1 MITNDEAQKNYNN
14 ARKALNQIIR
24 SDTATEEE
32 RRQATRQRDALILN
46 YIGRQ
51 IDDVHARSAA
61 YAKFIEAMAAL
72 IVKLGPDRPLQG
84 LQMLG
89 GIVNQAA
96 ALIGTIQPKEGNQKP
111 GPGK

>member
-32 RRQATRQRDALILN
+32 RRQTTRQRDALILN

-61 YAKFIEAMAAL
+61 YAKFIEAMATL
-72 IVKLGPDRPLQG
+72 IVELGPDRPLQG
-84 LQMLG
+84 LQTLR

-96 ALIGTIQPKEGNQKP
+96 ALIGTAQPQEGNQKP
-111 GPGK
+111 GPGE

>member
-1 MITNDEAQKNYNN
+1 MITNEQAQKDYNT

-24 SDTATEEE
+24 SDTATEAE
-32 RRQATRQRDALILN
+32 RQQATRQRDDLILN

-72 IVKLGPDRPLQG
+72 IGKLGTDRPLLG
-84 LQMLG
+84 LQALQ

-96 ALIGTIQPKEGNQKP
+96 ALTGTLQRQADNQEP
-111 GPGK
+111 GPGE

>member
-32 RRQATRQRDALILN
+32 RRQATKQRDELILN

-72 IVKLGPDRPLQG
+72 TVKLGTDRPLQG
-84 LQMLG
+84 LQTLRE
-89 GIVNQAA
+89 IVNQAA
-96 ALIGTIQPKEGNQKP
+96 ALIGTFQQQKENQKP
-111 GPGK
+111 GPGE

>member
-1 MITNDEAQKNYNN
+1 MITNDEAQKDYNT

-32 RRQATRQRDALILN
+32 RRQATRQRDDLILN

-72 IVKLGPDRPLQG
+72 IGKLGPDRPLRG
-84 LQMLG
+84 LQALQG
-89 GIVNQAA
+89 VVNHAA
-96 ALIGTIQPKEGNQKP
+96 ALIGAIQQQEDTQKP
-111 GPGK
+111 GPGE

>member
-24 SDTATEEE
+24 SDTVTEEE
-32 RRQATRQRDALILN
+32 RRQATRQRDELILN

-72 IVKLGPDRPLQG
+72 IVKLGTDRPLQG
-84 LQMLG
+84 LETLR

-96 ALIGTIQPKEGNQKP
+96 ALIGTFQQQEDNQKP
-111 GPGK
+111 GPGE

>member
-32 RRQATRQRDALILN
+32 RRQAANQRDALILN

-84 LQMLG
+84 LQTLRK
-89 GIVNQAA
+89 IVNQAA
-96 ALIGTIQPKEGNQKP
+96 ALIGAAQQLKDNQEP
-111 GPGK
+111 GPGE